1 MCHDGVGSSLKVSLQ
16 RCGCGSGDVL
26 LADGAFIECCVQMVP
41 TSSTSGGISGM
52 GWCELRLC
60 GQSFSA
66 DMAKLP
72 NEVCVLGFSGK
83 PSAAEV
89 EFGINATLL
98 TFKAISDSSNGD
110 KCRVFF
116 VLFLL
121 YQSRLEEQEEL
132 HFNLSQSRCAPN
144 PSLECSSRDV
154 GQRSS
159 SAPTLGMGGGGVKA
173 LHCPSLS
180 TVCCSI
186 PEVL

>member
-1 MCHDGVGSSLKVSLQ
+1 MKS
-16 RCGCGSGDVL
+16 
-26 LADGAFIECCVQMVP
+26 
-41 TSSTSGGISGM
+41 
-52 GWCELRLC
+52 
-60 GQSFSA
+60 
-66 DMAKLP
+66 
-72 NEVCVLGFSGK
+72 CVLGFSGK

-159 SAPTLGMGGGGVKA
+159 SAPTLGIGGGEGLKLFTA
-173 LHCPSLS
+173 PL
-180 TVCCSI
+180 
-186 PEVL
+186 